1 MKNKIE
7 KIQEENRKLIIE
19 YRKHWTNNYLEALTE
34 EISEGCEVRIRGEI
48 GKVTD
53 VNWYENFFYASVTRQ
68 PLPDTK
74 RFTVN
79 GNVKAIIKKNCSE
92 FATRDA
98 TRDDL
103 EDKNGDDI
111 IEILGHPI
119 TIENILRALTGKGD
133 VKIIDMWTVLIDAK
147 WDLDIERLDKQSHK
161 TQIAINKLLK
171 IKKEIK

>member
-7 KIQEENRKLIIE
+7 KIQEENRKLIIK
-19 YRKHWTNNYLEALTE
+19 YSKPWTNNYLEALTE
-34 EISEGCEVRIRGEI
+34 EINERCEVRIRGEI

-53 VNWYENFFYASVTRQ
+53 VNRYDFFYASLTRQ
-68 PLPDTK
+68 PLPETL

-79 GNVKAIIKKNCSE
+79 GNVKASIKMNCSE
-92 FATRDA
+92 FA

-103 EDKNGDDI
+103 EDKNSDDS
-111 IEILGHPI
+111 IEILGFPI
-119 TIENILRALTGKGD
+119 TLEKLLRALSGKGD